1 MRAVTQASFGGPEQL
16 KIDSID
22 KPIPAAGQVLVR
34 VIATSV
40 NRPDIIQRQG
50 NYPPPPGDSEVL
62 GLEIAGEVAE
72 VGSGVLRWKVG
83 DRVMGLVGGGG
94 YAEFAT
100 AWAHHLMTV
109 PETLTWA
116 QAASVSETYITAHL
130 NIFQCP
136 GLLDG
141 QSALLHGGGGG
152 VNIAAI
158 QLCQALVPGA
168 LCL

>member
-1 MRAVTQASFGGPEQL
+1 M
-16 KIDSID
+16 D
-22 KPIPAAGQVLVR
+22 KPIPAAGQVLGR

-94 YAEFAT
+94 
-100 AWAHHLMTV
+100 
-109 PETLTWA
+109 
-116 QAASVSETYITAHL
+116 
-130 NIFQCP
+130 
-136 GLLDG
+136 
-141 QSALLHGGGGG
+141 
-152 VNIAAI
+152 
-158 QLCQALVPGA
+158 
-168 LCL
+168 